1 MNKDTKKEM
10 LISNI
15 FQFKD
20 NYYMLLLDEKCNRF
34 FLRIDNN
41 TLFNVTLE
49 EYIDINRSLF
59 SPNPLYG
66 HKKINI
72 KPLIKFKKELITL
85 GLASTIIA
93 GLTGCGEK
101 DYHEYLTEDVKIEK
115 NIEEEPIV
123 VEPKETG
130 NLEETIQGLRNIGIR
145 VEDIS
150 ELNDM
155 YNLSSIVLAD
165 KTSYGVVDFSQNIN
179 NPYETKCAP
188 NKFGKYIGIENVTYD
203 DLKNVVKQNN
213 NIDDNIKEI
222 INTGLD
228 NLKEANF
235 NMDLTT
241 LYYNLSR
248 LTVEYVNPEEINGAY
263 GLFNHLDGSVKINN
277 IVKDDPKVASE
288 VLIHEIIGHGSTRAY
303 DPNKRIMVDISDM
316 YITIDEKGAI
326 TEAGCLG
333 FSGLEAIADAITSIA
348 TQKKINVDSGG
359 YTTEVYELITLCSS
373 LDISLADYANSGVDL
388 LIWKMKEKG
397 IDNPYLIIRSMDD
410 TSLLMMQDSLIQAN
424 QTDLFIDYYKE
435 LYEDGNDINK
445 LKDSTDDYQEY
456 VQTEVMGGINMV
468 ININDEDTFYY
479 VEPDL
484 ISEYVNNLSNE
495 KTY

>member
-49 EYIDINRSLF
+49 EYID
-59 SPNPLYG
+59 
-66 HKKINI
+66 INI

-123 VEPKETG
+123 VEPEETG
-130 NLEETIQGLRNIGIR
+130 SLEETIQGLRNIGIR

-179 NPYETKCAP
+179 NPYE
-188 NKFGKYIGIENVTYD
+188 
-203 DLKNVVKQNN
+203 
-213 NIDDNIKEI
+213 NI
-222 INTGLD
+222 
-228 NLKEANF
+228 
-235 NMDLTT
+235 
-241 LYYNLSR
+241 
-248 LTVEYVNPEEINGAY
+248 
-263 GLFNHLDGSVKINN
+263 
-277 IVKDDPKVASE
+277 
-288 VLIHEIIGHGSTRAY
+288 
-303 DPNKRIMVDISDM
+303 
-316 YITIDEKGAI
+316 
-326 TEAGCLG
+326 
-333 FSGLEAIADAITSIA
+333 
-348 TQKKINVDSGG
+348 
-359 YTTEVYELITLCSS
+359 
-373 LDISLADYANSGVDL
+373 
-388 LIWKMKEKG
+388 
-397 IDNPYLIIRSMDD
+397 
-410 TSLLMMQDSLIQAN
+410 
-424 QTDLFIDYYKE
+424 
-435 LYEDGNDINK
+435 
-445 LKDSTDDYQEY
+445 
-456 VQTEVMGGINMV
+456 
-468 ININDEDTFYY
+468 
-479 VEPDL
+479 
-484 ISEYVNNLSNE
+484 
-495 KTY
+495 